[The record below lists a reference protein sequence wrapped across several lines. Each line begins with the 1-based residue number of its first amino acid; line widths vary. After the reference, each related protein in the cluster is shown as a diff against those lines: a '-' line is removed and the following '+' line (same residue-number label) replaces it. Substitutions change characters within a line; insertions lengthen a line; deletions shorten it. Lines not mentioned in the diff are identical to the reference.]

1 MTHYVAI
8 LEDGGEIRATGVW
21 FPDLPGCFSG
31 GDTLDEALANAPEAV
46 RLYLESLIMDGL
58 PPPAPR
64 GLAALKADPAWTD
77 DIERHVVALVPVVP
91 SAFRPAA
98 E

>member
-8 LEDGGEIRATGVW
+8 IEDAGLDHAVGVW

-31 GDTLDEALANAPEAV
+31 GDTLDEALANAPEA
-46 RLYLESLIMDGL
+46 LALWLEDAEHEGR
-58 PPPAPR
+58 PAPAPR
-64 GLAALKADPAWTD
+64 TPSQLKADPEIAAD
-77 DIERHVVALVPVVP
+77 MAQHVVALIAAPDH
-91 SAFRPAA
+91 AFRPAA